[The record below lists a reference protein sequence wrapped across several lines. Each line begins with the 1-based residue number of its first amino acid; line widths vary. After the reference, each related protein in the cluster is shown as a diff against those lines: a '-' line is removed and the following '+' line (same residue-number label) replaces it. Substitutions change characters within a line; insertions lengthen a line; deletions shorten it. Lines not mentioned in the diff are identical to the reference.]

1 VRWSRSTG
9 YRRSQGIEPGAKR
22 HRPWHAGTHQDWRL
36 TRYKG
41 VVVEKLRR
49 VKAKERWTPIRAKG
63 WAVMSRWDVEKPSID
78 AFLYVPDPNN

>member
-1 VRWSRSTG
+1 MCAGPGRLAIAEAKGSSQAPNATG
-9 YRRSQGIEPGAKR
+9 RGMPEPIKTGAD
-22 HRPWHAGTHQDWRL
+22 QIQ
-36 TRYKG
+36 G